1 MSNEYSSCNQS
12 LRKLKCPIL
21 PNSISFNPNL
31 FDVNPSLFDVAMK
44 PNAVPIWLVT
54 RLDNGDYFI
63 NYDNPMLSERPKY
76 CPRFTRG
83 DMKKVFNM
91 RYKDG
96 IIPFNRTEWL
106 TGKYDVITLSGEP
119 VSKLTVSKK
128 PSHLV
133 GQTIDVG
140 HTGFIGDTFTAWYC
154 DGKYSIVNPCHPKDL
169 LLKRKDENVPVNAD
183 ELIIDNGNI
192 KIILN
197 GNNLNIVH
205 DGSFDIK
212 VSGK

>member
-1 MSNEYSSCNQS
+1 MSNEYSSCNQF
-12 LRKLKCPIL
+12 L
-21 PNSISFNPNL
+21 PNSISFDPNL

-63 NYDNPMLSERPKY
+63 PMLSERPKY
-76 CPRFTRG
+76 FPRFTRG
-83 DMKKVFNM
+83 DMKKVFTM

-96 IIPFNRTEWL
+96 IVPFNRAEWL
-106 TGKYDVITLSGEP
+106 TGKYDVITRSGET
-119 VSKLTVSKK
+119 VSKLTVSKR

-140 HTGFIGDTFTAWYC
+140 HTGFIGDTFTAWCC
-154 DGKYSIVNPCHPKDL
+154 DGKYSIVNSCHPKDL
-169 LLKRKDENVPVNAD
+169 LLKRKEEPVPNNTD
-183 ELIIDNGNI
+183 ELVFDNG
-192 KIILN
+192 KIEIVLN
-197 GNNLNIVH
+197 GNNLTIVH